1 MSCVQAIRDRGYE
14 DHFYRIFPSLRPPVP
29 VSTARNA
36 FLKQHTQV
44 IAELKE
50 LERLSNVPKTKLLR
64 LHDLKD
70 RRFANSITFS
80 AKVLGSIARPPP
92 PRRAN
97 PIIQSHVRVCVFV
110 CVRDVA
116 SWSSQSVPRAA
127 RGDAR
132 YLPA

>member
-1 MSCVQAIRDRGYE
+1 VQAIRDRGYE

-97 PIIQSHVRVCVFV
+97 PIIQSHVRVCL
-110 CVRDVA
+110 CVRA
-116 SWSSQSVPRAA
+116 
-127 RGDAR
+127 
-132 YLPA
+132 